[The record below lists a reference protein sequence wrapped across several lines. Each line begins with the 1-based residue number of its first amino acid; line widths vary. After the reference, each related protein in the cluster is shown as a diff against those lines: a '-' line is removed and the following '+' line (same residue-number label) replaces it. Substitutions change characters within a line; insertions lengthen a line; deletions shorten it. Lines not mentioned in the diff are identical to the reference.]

1 MTQTGEGQCEFG
13 SGVIYSCFLPQKE
26 DRISVLEFFPSCLL
40 PDSRRA
46 LIRFF
51 SARKRPFA
59 KTRSWPIG
67 EIEFNEGSATLL
79 TVADQGSMPA
89 LSKANHKFWSPNGS
103 EPDLFN
109 VQALPPSQGSR

>member
-1 MTQTGEGQCEFG
+1 MTQTGEGQFEFG

-40 PDSRRA
+40 PDSRRP

-59 KTRSWPIG
+59 KTRSWSSGGAPFVQISG
-67 EIEFNEGSATLL
+67 TKP
-79 TVADQGSMPA
+79 TVGLQKPTTG
-89 LSKANHKFWSPNGS
+89 L
-103 EPDLFN
+103 EQPD
-109 VQALPPSQGSR
+109 R